1 MFIGQL
7 ALFPVECW
15 TVRLKASARKRR
27 KLNTARGLPFQ
38 VGSEFTCYLLF
49 LESKT
54 ATATVADERR
64 RMGYIL
70 IIISSIWF
78 LIQSCRAMD
87 TNIYVTSN
95 CKYVVVW
102 NYILL
107 AKRYYSIWYIN
118 GSRWLCGDTNQISLL
133 GIHQLFFFVAD
144 AFRKAMVDHW
154 PSFQS
159 VYIKPTFS
167 WK

>member
-95 CKYVVVW
+95 CKYVVV
-102 NYILL
+102 
-107 AKRYYSIWYIN
+107 S
-118 GSRWLCGDTNQISLL
+118 S
-133 GIHQLFFFVAD
+133 
-144 AFRKAMVDHW
+144 
-154 PSFQS
+154 
-159 VYIKPTFS
+159 
-167 WK
+167 